1 VLDQPIRLD
10 GREAVLA
17 AAGDNPYTRMTT
29 TGAAV
34 TGFRTGRAVAW
45 LGQGPESADWTDSA
59 SSIGRGP
66 MACAF
71 GDAAESAQVFATLA
85 EQGRL
90 DEVRWLHLPRLDGT
104 TLAPH
109 LRLSHQDD
117 WDFRWTSTPPPPVAG
132 EDRMIALD
140 DRDGA
145 EITALLD
152 EAHPSSTTRPGD
164 PRVGRWYGIRDGDRL
179 VACGADRSLGEVA
192 FLAGLTV
199 ATDYQGRGLGA
210 ALTAGMTRLLFR
222 GYGVVSLGV
231 MWDNT
236 HAIRLYERL
245 GFTATLARSSVLI
258 N

>member
-34 TGFRTGRAVAW
+34 TGFQTDRAVAW
-45 LGQGPESADWTDSA
+45 LGQRPW
-59 SSIGRGP
+59 GRT
-66 MACAF
+66 ACAF
-71 GDAAESAQVFATLA
+71 GDAAESAQVFAILA

-90 DEVRWLHLPRLDGT
+90 DGVRWLHLPRLDGT

-132 EDRMIALD
+132 EDRVIALD

>member
-1 VLDQPIRLD
+1 VRDQPIRLD

-17 AAGDNPYTRMTT
+17 AAGDNPYTRLTT
-29 TGAAV
+29 TGVTV
-34 TGFRTGRAVAW
+34 TGFRTDRAVTW
-45 LGQGPESADWTDSA
+45 LGSGPF
-59 SSIGRGP
+59 GP

-71 GDAAESAQVFATLA
+71 GDAAESAQVFAMLA
-85 EQGRL
+85 QQGRL
-90 DEVRWLHLPRLDGT
+90 DEVRWLHLPRLDDAI
-104 TLAPH
+104 LAPH

-117 WDFRWTSTPPPPVAG
+117 WDFRWTTTPPPPVAG
-132 EDRMIALD
+132 EDRVIALG

-199 ATDYQGRGLGA
+199 ATDRQGRGLGA

-222 GYGVVSLGV
+222 EYEVVALGV

-236 HAIRLYERL
+236 HAIRLYQRL
-245 GFTATLARSSVLI
+245 GFTAILARSSVLI
-258 N
+258 H